1 MIERLLDGERQL
13 GGEAYHSAMAQ
24 ILEAGGTLSNLLDDT
39 GRRWLEKMG
48 DTYGQRERV
57 VMEAAFREGFCQA
70 ALLALDVLAYYESSD
85 EYDERPYC
93 ANCYYA
99 LDKDQS
105 IHDYYYKP
113 EAVFHGK
120 GPGSSVWSWKLTVR
134 VNVRLTPLRF

>member
-70 ALLALDVLAYYESSD
+70 ALLALDVLIYQAG
-85 EYDERPYC
+85 
-93 ANCYYA
+93 
-99 LDKDQS
+99 L
-105 IHDYYYKP
+105 P
-113 EAVFHGK
+113 ED
-120 GPGSSVWSWKLTVR
+120 
-134 VNVRLTPLRF
+134 